1 MNSPTTIAD
10 ATSQQIVVFPPDRR
24 IGVLAAAPPFLV
36 NYKLQKDGAL
46 GININMVYSDRD
58 GLLCYILAYLN
69 MAIGDGIRVFIDTG
83 NVPVAEFQVTEAHFD
98 EQGQAKNIPFYIMPK
113 DLEDRFAPLLNQNKN
128 FWYEVKRVSGNP
140 AESSPRISLFY
151 KHPAPGEA
159 DTDGGLPFNQ
169 GLQLPV
175 ASENFVDQSVIDDG
189 LFVTVLQYFNQSIG
203 DIVELAFGSLTLEK
217 TVTALGDVIFE
228 LMPEQLAT
236 LAPTNN
242 LLVRWQTFDVV
253 ENASGWSDA
262 LVLPFKPGIV
272 LLNSPIFEQAD
283 LDNVL
288 HHDEL
293 DGAPATLL
301 ITGVFTSNDQIELTL
316 VGLTRGGDP
325 VRHTERRVVLSATRS
340 LSFALENERV
350 RNLIGGSLR
359 ATYTLTRAG
368 NTQRSKPADVTLQGT
383 SHLLGLPTLEPLV
396 DGKLP
401 ADAAMA
407 TVRVADYWP
416 LKRGAS
422 VQLRWQ
428 TTDAAGVVAL
438 FIFRQLISDPTQ
450 AVVFSVPT
458 QYIAPYANTP
468 LIVQNSITNPGE
480 VEVIS
485 DLLPLMISGQARIEL
500 SPPRL
505 VNPASNPI
513 DVPTYPQ
520 GIVVRVEYS
529 AAKEGDQARLE
540 ALNALP
546 GTPAFPTIKLNKN
559 NRANFTLS
567 PDLLTAHQGRNLRLQ
582 WVLISDGVERISPV
596 LRLRLLAPRLIL
608 SFRDAPYSTVTGG
621 RLNDITLQLLIGDKP
636 QPQANVVLTLPNGFA
651 YGDGGTGSR
660 TFVTDNLGVATVGE
674 VRAPGEAGSFTLN
687 ASSEAQSATAIVD
700 IEAPGLIEWIPMSSA
715 PFDIALAPDGKQL
728 YAPLPYGQ
736 AVAVIDTQV
745 LEVTKLIPVDIGPQ
759 TVSVS
764 SDGQR
769 LYTANR
775 SNNVYEI
782 DNGRQVL
789 SRRLSVGGELAFV
802 SAVSPDNARVY
813 ISTWEWGNVHVF
825 NTATAARI
833 TTIKIVESPSALA
846 FSPDG
851 RRLYVGVNHYS
862 GVTARLDIIDTA
874 NFGVIRRI
882 NLPSGSSP
890 QSVVVTPDGRF
901 AYVTL
906 YGSGQVAV
914 VDTASFTVS
923 KYIAV
928 ARKPYQLVINRD
940 GTLGYLSS
948 AYGVISVIDL
958 QRNEVTRTI
967 ELQGSPWFHGI
978 ALSLDGTRAYV
989 CNSGE
994 SRIAVLRVG

>member
-140 AESSPRISLFY
+140 AESSPRIPLLY

-217 TVTALGDVIFE
+217 TITALGDVIFE

-242 LLVRWQTFDVV
+242 LIVRWQAFDVV
-253 ENASGWSDA
+253 ENSSGWSDA
-262 LVLPFKPGIV
+262 LMLPFKPGIV
-272 LLNSPIFEQAD
+272 LLTAPIFEQAD

-288 HHDEL
+288 HHDQL
-293 DGAPATLL
+293 DGAPATVL
-301 ITGVFTSNDQIELTL
+301 ITGAFTSNDQIELTL
-316 VGLTRGGDP
+316 EGLTEGGDP
-325 VRHTERRVVLSATRS
+325 VRHTDKRILLSATRS

-359 ATYTLTRAG
+359 ATYTLNRAD
-368 NTQRSKPADVTLQGT
+368 NIQRSKPSDITLQGT
-383 SHLLGLPTLEPLV
+383 SHRLGLPTLEPLV
-396 DGKLP
+396 DDKLP
-401 ADAAMA
+401 ADTAMA
-407 TVRVADYWP
+407 IVRVADYWP

-428 TTDAAGVVAL
+428 TTDAAGIVAL

-687 ASSEAQSATAIVD
+687 ASSDGQTAVAQVD
-700 IEAPGLIEWIPMSSA
+700 IEEPGVIEWITM
-715 PFDIALAPDGKQL
+715 DGGTVEIAITTNGERL
-728 YAPLPYGQ
+728 YAPNYGLKS
-736 AVAVIDTQV
+736 VAVIDTQTLAIV
-745 LEVTKLIPVDIGPQ
+745 NSIPLGIGTQAISISP
-759 TVSVS
+759 
-764 SDGQR
+764 DAQR
-769 LYTANR
+769 VYTCNR
-775 SNNVYEI
+775 TNRMYEI
-782 DNGRQVL
+782 DTSRQVV
-789 SRRLSVGGELAFV
+789 SRTLSVGSETAFTTI
-802 SAVSPDNARVY
+802 VSPDNARVY
-813 ISTWEWGNVHVF
+813 VSTWEYGNIHVF
-825 NTATAARI
+825 NTATTAK
-833 TTIKIVESPSALA
+833 TGTIRVTESPSALA
-846 FSPDG
+846 LSPDS
-851 RRLYVGVNHYS
+851 RRLYVAVNHYS
-862 GVTARLDIIDTA
+862 GTTARLDVYDA
-874 NFGVIRRI
+874 LSLALIRRI
-882 NLPSGSSP
+882 NLPGSSNP
-890 QSVVVTPDGRF
+890 ANLAVSPDGQF
-901 AYVTL
+901 VYIAIYFTN
-906 YGSGQVAV
+906 QIAV
-914 VDTASFTVS
+914 VDTASLAVT
-923 KYIAV
+923 KYISVGSRPYAV
-928 ARKPYQLVINRD
+928 VINQQ
-940 GTLGYLSS
+940 GTF
-948 AYGVISVIDL
+948 AYVTNYDSGSVSVIDT
-958 QRNEVTRTI
+958 RRHEVART
-967 ELQGSPWFHGI
+967 LPLGGGTVYGI
-978 ALSLDGTRAYV
+978 ALSPDGTRAYV
-989 CNSGE
+989 CNTSK
-994 SRIAVLRVG
+994 SRIAVMRIG